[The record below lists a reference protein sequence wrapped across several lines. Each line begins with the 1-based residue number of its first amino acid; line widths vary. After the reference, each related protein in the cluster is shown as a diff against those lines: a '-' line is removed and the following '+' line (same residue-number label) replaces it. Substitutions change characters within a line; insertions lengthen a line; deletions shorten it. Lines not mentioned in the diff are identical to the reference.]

1 VTLKRRNAPKATR
14 NPGGSI
20 AGKETVVAR
29 LAHERDEALL
39 REAANSEILRLISRS
54 PGDLELVF
62 RAILENA
69 TRICEAKFGSLLRF
83 DGKAFRFAAEVGT
96 PPEYAEF
103 QRQRGAFQPTP
114 GGNLVDVVRTKQVY
128 ETVDAAAEPYLT
140 ASARLGGARSLIVVP
155 MLKDDLLVGAIVI
168 YRTEVRPFTDSKTN
182 WSKTSPHKLSSPSRT
197 RGC

>member
-1 VTLKRRNAPKATR
+1 
-14 NPGGSI
+14 
-20 AGKETVVAR
+20 
-29 LAHERDEALL
+29 
-39 REAANSEILRLISRS
+39 
-54 PGDLELVF
+54 
-62 RAILENA
+62 
-69 TRICEAKFGSLLRF
+69 
-83 DGKAFRFAAEVGT
+83 
-96 PPEYAEF
+96 
-103 QRQRGAFQPTP
+103 
-114 GGNLVDVVRTKQVY
+114 VY